1 MLNISGKSGHPCFVP
16 DLGGKAFNFSPLS
29 MLAVGIFY
37 MAFIMLRYIYS
48 IPNLLRVFYHE
59 KMLNF
64 VECSFCNY
72 WGYYTIFIFHYVNM
86 VYHIYWSV
94 YFSHPYMQGINPT
107 RSWCMILLK
116 CCWIQLVFLLKT
128 FASMFIRYIDL
139 QFSFLMMSLSDF
151 PRRVMLVL

>member
-1 MLNISGKSGHPCFVP
+1 MLNLSGKSGHPCFVP
-16 DLGGKAFNFSPLS
+16 DLGGKAFNFLPSS
-29 MLAVGIFY
+29 MLAVGVFY

-64 VECSFCNY
+64 VECSFGNY
-72 WGYYTIFIFHYVNM
+72 WGDYTIFIFHYVNM
-86 VYHIYWSV
+86 VYHNYWSV

-116 CCWIQLVFLLKT
+116 CCWIQLVFCWKLLPPYSSGILT
-128 FASMFIRYIDL
+128 Y
-139 QFSFLMMSLSDF
+139 SFLFSWCPYLTF
-151 PRRVMLVL
+151 LGG